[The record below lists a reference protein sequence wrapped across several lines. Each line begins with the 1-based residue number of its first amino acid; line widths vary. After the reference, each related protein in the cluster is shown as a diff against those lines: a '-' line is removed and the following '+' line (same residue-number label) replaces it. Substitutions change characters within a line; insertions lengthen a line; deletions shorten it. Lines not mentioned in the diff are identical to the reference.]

1 MSDIAKRVILSVIL
15 CVGLALSVFADSPI
29 QSCKTLKYG
38 NVCVSVY
45 GEVELI
51 AESSSA
57 EKEKFEFS
65 LKLGEGYVLRGIE
78 IFNSAKEPI
87 DFDITDKYEYSFVL
101 PKDGAHILLYSE
113 DHKLATRAECVEAI
127 WNFAKSPCVD
137 FIMSYKDIPENA
149 DYIEAVR
156 FAEYSGIISSGDKF
170 RPNDP
175 VTREELAVMVYRYA
189 QNVGLEDEDGICVLP
204 ESVDRDSVSEWAL
217 EAVCWNIQNGVLNE
231 FSGAVGYFSP
241 QEQLTVSD
249 ISDALSVLEKLID
262 ANNAEDVSN
271 ENSKE
276 IEKSENI
283 EPVKEMPKRA
293 MCFFST
299 VGIG

>member
-1 MSDIAKRVILSVIL
+1 MSDIAKRVILSVFL
-15 CVGLALSVFADSPI
+15 CVGLALSVFADLPI
-29 QSCKTLKYG
+29 QSCKTLKCG
-38 NVCVSVY
+38 NVSVNVY

-87 DFDITDKYEYSFVL
+87 DFDITDKYEYSFIL
-101 PKDGAHILLYSE
+101 PEDGAHILLYAE

-175 VTREELAVMVYRYA
+175 VTREEFAVMLYRYA
-189 QNVGLEDEDGICVLP
+189 QNESLEDEDGICVLP
-204 ESVDRDSVSEWAL
+204 ESVDRESVSEWAL
-217 EAVCWNIQNGVLNE
+217 EAVCWNIQNGVLDE

-249 ISDALSVLEKLID
+249 IYDALSVIEQLIAD
-262 ANNAEDVSN
+262 KNCDVSKESNNVIVETENN
-271 ENSKE
+271 ESLKE
-276 IEKSENI
+276 T
-283 EPVKEMPKRA
+283 PKRA
-293 MCFFST
+293 MCFFSA